1 MPDIALGGTLH
12 HEVGM
17 GHIAFIHTTTE
28 ASKPMI
34 AWREAEVVAGQGI
47 SGDRYAHHVGYYSA
61 NPNPGRHITMIEA
74 EVIEAIA
81 RDQGIPFAPHESR
94 RNITTRGIRLN
105 PLVGKRL
112 RIGAVVVDVIRLCD
126 PCTYLERLVGQ
137 PVMRPLIEAG
147 GIRCDVRSGGVIR
160 VGDAIRVL
168 E

>member
-1 MPDIALGGTLH
+1 MVTAH

-17 GHIAFIHTTTE
+17 GYIAYIHTTTA

-34 AWREAEVVAGQGI
+34 ALSQAEVIARQGI

-61 NPNPGRHITMIEA
+61 NPNPGRHLTMIEV

-81 RDQGIPFAPHESR
+81 RDQGLPFAPHESR

-112 RIGAVVVDVIRLCD
+112 CIGAVVVEVIRLCD
-126 PCTYLERLVGQ
+126 PCMYLERLVGQ
-137 PVMRPLIEAG
+137 PVMQPLIEAG

-160 VGDAIRVL
+160 GGDVIRVL